1 METDR
6 VKTPWHLW
14 VAGVLGVLW
23 NLIGVVDFSAT
34 VTKFE
39 PYMSNFPQEALD
51 YYYSMP
57 VWSFVVWG
65 IAVWA
70 ALIGCV
76 LILMRKSM
84 AVAFLGAS
92 LGAALISFGHG
103 MINPAPEG
111 LGNPIMMIAIL
122 GLAVGFLVYA
132 LWLSR
137 RNVLS

>member
-14 VAGVLGVLW
+14 VVGVLGVLW

>member
-14 VAGVLGVLW
+14 VVGVLGVLW

-111 LGNPIMMIAIL
+111 LGNPIMMIAII